1 MMTNILIKKGEKS
14 FFIVNFSTATGYT
27 APKQQQ
33 GKNFS
38 VFCWCLEIIHILLLH
53 VVSTDSIKEV
63 TVYK

>member
-1 MMTNILIKKGEKS
+1 MMTNILTKKGKKG
-14 FFIVNFSTATGYT
+14 FFIINISTATGYT
-27 APKQQQ
+27 APKQQR